1 MGMIRRWP
9 TVTAQTV
16 KQPPSN
22 PRLKSLFAAP
32 GGGCGFPPGCTM
44 LFPACHV
51 TCGTAHPPEL
61 RQLILSSL
69 VAFTTAVQHFT
80 CLEPCPCLLLRAGH
94 FVVPHN
100 PPKVFSLISPIDGVL
115 PYILPRC
122 LHNKGNVQYG
132 ANCLLRENVSW
143 QLEAPDSTCW
153 SSARWGCCYSAGID
167 AVRCESFHDQ
177 AAKAA
182 ANACLRC

>member
-1 MGMIRRWP
+1 MPTCQGPCYVNLHLPPLDRTPMGMIRRWP

-100 PPKVFSLISPIDGVL
+100 PPKVFSLIFPNRWHPPLHSPQMPAQQGKRAIW
-115 PYILPRC
+115 C
-122 LHNKGNVQYG
+122 Q
-132 ANCLLRENVSW
+132 LLVARKSFM
-143 QLEAPDSTCW
+143 AAG
-153 SSARWGCCYSAGID
+153 SA
-167 AVRCESFHDQ
+167 
-177 AAKAA
+177 
-182 ANACLRC
+182 